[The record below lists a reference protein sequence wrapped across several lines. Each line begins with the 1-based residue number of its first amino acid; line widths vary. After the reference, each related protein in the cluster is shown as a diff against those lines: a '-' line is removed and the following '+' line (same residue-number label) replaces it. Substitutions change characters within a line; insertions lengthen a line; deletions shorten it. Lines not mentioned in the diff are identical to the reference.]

1 MKHIILS
8 TALSAL
14 TLMSTGCSD
23 FLDEEMK
30 STLGPDNTYT
40 SSYGFELAATGLY
53 GWARSEFNTWGGATT
68 SQGQACPYEMFQIA
82 TDIVH
87 QGKQMDGSL
96 TPFEE
101 LSYTPST
108 TFVVSYWNWG
118 YGLIS
123 SANELLKYA
132 DINTNWDN
140 ETDKVLYQAT
150 ARFFRAYAYR
160 YLVYLYGDVPYVETI
175 ETDYRTDFTRTPKA
189 EVLDKMISDLK
200 FAEEYLPEDPNKVET
215 GKLTRWAAKH
225 LLSEVYLMAGLYTE
239 AKNKAD
245 EVITSPYFH
254 LMQQNERFGA
264 EKDKP
269 GDVFHDMFVENN
281 QNRTSGNMESIW
293 VMQYEYKTD
302 GGGGAN
308 DDWTR
313 RAWNP
318 RYWDGLKGFVL
329 ADTLG
334 GRGLAQIVPL
344 TWWIEDPNN
353 SFYDATDIRN
363 SEYNIKRHW
372 YYNVHVDADP
382 ENNQPEINPGELAPI
397 TEETRTK
404 NQIYP
409 VITKFFYGKADNLQY
424 TGSNKDRMK
433 FRLAETYLL
442 KAEACIRLDD
452 AEGAKEAINAVR
464 RRAGASEISK
474 VQATMDFLL
483 DERIRELVGE
493 ELRRFT
499 LARTGKWL
507 ERVKKYNEYSDHMDE
522 HHLLLP
528 IPQYIRDLNTGADFP
543 QNPGY
548 ED

>member
-1 MKHIILS
+1 MKHILIS
-8 TALSAL
+8 AALSAV
-14 TLMSTGCSD
+14 TLISAGCSD
-23 FLDEEMK
+23 FLNEEMK

-53 GWARSEFNTWGGATT
+53 GWARSEFNTWGEATT

-87 QGKQMDGSL
+87 QGQQMDGSL
-96 TPFEE
+96 KPFEQ

-118 YGLIS
+118 YGLIA

-140 ETDKVLYQAT
+140 ASDKALYQAT

-175 ETDYRTDFTRTPKA
+175 ETNYRTDFTRTPKK
-189 EVLDKMISDLK
+189 EVLDKMIKDLQ
-200 FAEEYLPEDPNKVET
+200 FAEENLPEDPNTVET
-215 GKLTRWAAKH
+215 GKLTSWAAKH
-225 LLSEVYLMAGLYTE
+225 LLSEVYLMAEQYEL
-239 AKNKAD
+239 ARDKAE
-245 EVITSPYFH
+245 EVIESPYFH

-269 GDVFHDMFVENN
+269 GDVFHDMFIENN

-293 VMQYEYKTD
+293 VMQYEYQTD
-302 GGGGAN
+302 GGGGAY

-318 RYWDGLKGFVL
+318 RYWDKLEGFVL
-329 ADTLG
+329 ADSLG

-344 TWWIEDPNN
+344 TWWIEDQTD
-353 SFYDATDIRN
+353 FYDANDIRN

-372 YYNVHVDADP
+372 YYNDP
-382 ENNQPEINPGELAPI
+382 AFPDKLGKEAPI
-397 TEETRTK
+397 TQDTREK

-409 VITKFFYGKADNLQY
+409 VITKFFYGKADNLTY
-424 TGSNKDRMK
+424 EGNNKDRIK

-442 KAEACIRLDD
+442 KAEACIQLGDY
-452 AEGAKEAINAVR
+452 EGAKNAINAVR
-464 RRAGASEISK
+464 KRAGANEITAS
-474 VQATMDFLL
+474 QATMDFLL

-507 ERVKKYNEYSDHMDE
+507 ERVKKYNSYSAHMDE
-522 HHLLLP
+522 HNLLLP
-528 IPQYIRDLNTGADFP
+528 IPQYIIDLNTEAEFP

-548 ED
+548 

>member
-215 GKLTRWAAKH
+215 GKLTRCAAKH

-474 VQATMDFLL
+474 DQATMDFLL

>member
-8 TALSAL
+8 AALSAL

-53 GWARSEFNTWGGATT
+53 GWARSEFNTWGEATT

-87 QGKQMDGSL
+87 QGQQMDGSL

-118 YGLIS
+118 YGLIA
-123 SANELLKYA
+123 SANELLRYA

-140 ETDKVLYQAT
+140 DTDKALYQAT

-175 ETDYRTDFTRTPKA
+175 ETSYRTDFTRTPKA
-189 EVLDKMISDLK
+189 EVLGKMIGDLK
-200 FAEEYLPEDPNKVET
+200 FAEENLPEDPDKVET

-225 LLSEVYLMAGLYTE
+225 LLIEVYLMAGKYTE
-239 AKNKAD
+239 ARKKAD
-245 EVITSPYFH
+245 EVIKCPHFE
-254 LMQQNERFGA
+254 LMKQRFGT
-264 EKDKP
+264 EKDQP

-281 QNRTSGNMESIW
+281 QNRTSGNLETIW
-293 VMQYEYKTD
+293 VMQQEYQTD
-302 GGGGAN
+302 GGGGAYE
-308 DDWTR
+308 DWTR

-318 RYWDGLKGFVL
+318 RYWDKLEGFIL
-329 ADTLG
+329 ADSLG

-344 TWWIEDPNN
+344 TWWIEDTPG
-353 SFYDATDIRN
+353 FYDATDIRN

-372 YYNVHVDADP
+372 YYNDP
-382 ENNQPEINPGELAPI
+382 GFPEKLGKEAPI
-397 TEETRTK
+397 TADTRAK

-409 VITKFFYGKADNLQY
+409 VITKFFYGKADDLTYEGN
-424 TGSNKDRMK
+424 NKDRMK

-442 KAEACIRLDD
+442 KAEACIRLNDTK
-452 AEGAKEAINAVR
+452 GAKDAINEVR
-464 RRAGASEISK
+464 KRAGASEISES
-474 VQATMDFLL
+474 QATMDFLL

-528 IPQYIRDLNTGADFP
+528 IPQYIKDLNTGADFP

-548 ED
+548 

>member
-8 TALSAL
+8 AALSAL

-53 GWARSEFNTWGGATT
+53 GWARSEFNTWGEATT

-140 ETDKVLYQAT
+140 DTDKALYQAT

-175 ETDYRTDFTRTPKA
+175 ETNYRTDFTRTPKA
-189 EVLDKMISDLK
+189 EVLDKMIADLK
-200 FAEEYLPEDPNKVET
+200 FAEENLPEDPDKVET

-225 LLSEVYLMAGLYTE
+225 LLSEVYLMAGKYEE
-239 AKNKAD
+239 ARDKAD
-245 EVITSPYFH
+245 EVITSNGHHYFH

-264 EKDKP
+264 EKDQP
-269 GDVFHDMFVENN
+269 GDVFHDLFVENN
-281 QNRTSGNMESIW
+281 QNRTSGNMETIW
-293 VMQYEYKTD
+293 AMQLEYKTD

-308 DDWTR
+308 EDWTR

-318 RYWDGLKGFVL
+318 RYWDGLEGFTL
-329 ADTLG
+329 ADSLG

-344 TWWIEDPNN
+344 TWWIEDTPD
-353 SFYDATDIRN
+353 FYDATDIRN

-372 YYNVHVDADP
+372 YYNNPKFP
-382 ENNQPEINPGELAPI
+382 EKLGKEAPI
-397 TEETRTK
+397 TADTRAK

-409 VITKFFYGKADNLQY
+409 VITKFFYGKADDLQY

-442 KAEACIRLDD
+442 KAEACIQLNDPD
-452 AEGAKEAINAVR
+452 GAKDAINEVR
-464 RRAGASEISK
+464 KRAGASEITK
-474 VQATMDFLL
+474 EQATMDFLL

-548 ED
+548 